1 MLVDTEVY
9 ENLGIWKYQTENS
22 INLLYNKKKNHEN
35 AEKSVYIKTIKH
47 FDLVDKVRQGEVSK
61 I

>member
-1 MLVDTEVY
+1 MVETEAY

-22 INLLYNKKKNHEN
+22 INLLYNKKNHEN

-47 FDLVDKVRQGEVSK
+47 FDWVDKDKQGEVSK